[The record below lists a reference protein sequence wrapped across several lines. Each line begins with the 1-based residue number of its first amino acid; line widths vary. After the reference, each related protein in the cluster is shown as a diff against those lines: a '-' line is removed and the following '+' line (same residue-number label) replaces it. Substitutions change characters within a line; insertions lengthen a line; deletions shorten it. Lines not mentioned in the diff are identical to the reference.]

1 MKSGFSETIRLSAA
15 LWLSALIDCLLLLP
29 VWLVLQTYFQPDG
42 AALRWIVLLPVL
54 AAAGVLLR
62 ERCNRRWK
70 QLLAALVLGV
80 LAGVLTGVLTLTG
93 LPLVAG
99 AAVCAFLGL
108 TTASRKNRIWLYISG
123 IILYWIATIAFA
135 RIPALQAE
143 VPVLTWSG
151 SLCLVLALLFSNSSH
166 LRYSSLNGG
175 AGRLPQGL
183 QRHNR
188 LFVAGFVILAAA
200 LAAGGGRALGQLLLG
215 TARAFF
221 AWISRLSSGAEEAP
235 PEQAPPPAEMQGFPM
250 EEPAEPGLLS
260 AILNAGFYILGA
272 AALLAVLFFT
282 LRWLYR
288 NTGGLLRRAVDKLLS
303 LLRRETP
310 EAAAYQDEETSLF
323 NWEQTVSDLRQFFRS
338 KLIPAG
344 RRDRWEG
351 AAGSRERVRW
361 LYRHWLQARHA
372 EGYDVKSFLTPQETA
387 ADVAAWT
394 SAQKRQRKQ
403 AAGEGES
410 HDRLLALYN
419 KARYTDDDLSE
430 LTPDEAAAL
439 KERLKL

>member
-1 MKSGFSETIRLSAA
+1 MKSGLPEKIKPFAI
-15 LWLSALIDCLLLLP
+15 LWLSALIECLLLLP

-62 ERCNRRWK
+62 AGCNRRWK
-70 QLLAALVLGV
+70 QLLAALGLGV
-80 LAGVLTGVLTLTG
+80 LAGALAGALALKG

-99 AAVCAFLGL
+99 SAVCAFLGL

-123 IILYWIATIAFA
+123 IIMYWIATIVFA
-135 RIPALQAE
+135 RFPALQAE

-175 AGRLPQGL
+175 AGRLPLGL

-200 LAAGGGRALGQLLLG
+200 LAAGGGRALGQLLMG

-221 AWISRLSSGAEEAP
+221 AWISRLSSGPEEAP
-235 PEQAPPPAEMQGFPM
+235 PEQAPPAEMQGFPM

-272 AALLAVLFFT
+272 AALLALLFFA

-288 NTGGLLRRAVDKLLS
+288 NTGGLLRRVVDKLLS

-310 EAAAYQDEETSLF
+310 AASGYQDEETSLF
-323 NWEQTVSDLRQFFRS
+323 NWEQTVSDLRQFLRS
-338 KLIPAG
+338 KLVPAS

-351 AAGSRERVRW
+351 AVDNRGRVRW
-361 LYRHWLQARHA
+361 LYRHWLQARRA
-372 EGYDVKSFLTPQETA
+372 EGYDVKTFLTPQETA
-387 ADVAAWT
+387 ADVAAWA
-394 SAQKRQRKQ
+394 SVQKRHRKL
-403 AAGEGES
+403 AAGEEKS
-410 HDRLLALYN
+410 HEQLLALYN
-419 KARYTDDDLSE
+419 KARYTDDDLPE
-430 LTPDEAAAL
+430 LTEAETAGI